1 MWKQVSGYENVYFI
15 NEYGDLKNADGR
27 LIKPQKRKDGYWQY
41 QLSLNG
47 IRKMH
52 KVHRLVAKA
61 FVDNPFK
68 LNVVNHLDGNKANN
82 YYKNLEWCTSAQNN
96 KHSWDMGL
104 NHNSIKQRESAR
116 RTIAIARN
124 ARLSR
129 LTLAGGGK

>member
-15 NEYGDLKNADGR
+15 NEYGVLKNAYGR
-27 LIKPQKRKDGYWQY
+27 IIKPQNRKDGYLQY

-61 FVDNPFK
+61 FVDNPDE
-68 LNVVNHLDGNKANN
+68 LNVVNHIDGNKTNN

-104 NHNSIKQRESAR
+104 NHNTIKQRESAKK
-116 RTIAIARN
+116 TISIARKAKLN
-124 ARLSR
+124 RLAS
-129 LTLAGGGK
+129 AGGGK